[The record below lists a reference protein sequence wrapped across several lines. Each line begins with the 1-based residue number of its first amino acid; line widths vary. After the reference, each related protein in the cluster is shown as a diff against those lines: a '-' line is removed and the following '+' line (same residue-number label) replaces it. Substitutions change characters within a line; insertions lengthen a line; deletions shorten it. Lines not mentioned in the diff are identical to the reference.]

1 MQQTAGQRQLVR
13 EKARRPSQFP
23 QARLLLA
30 VSVPST
36 EATDR
41 QATAA
46 MNLSDLPFRKLS
58 EQAGIVLLRAA
69 LVLAVAFAL
78 VNSLQG

>member
-1 MQQTAGQRQLVR
+1 MPRIAGQRQLLR
-13 EKARRPSQFP
+13 GKARCRSQFG

-30 VSVPST
+30 IPAPST
-36 EATDR
+36 AVTAR
-41 QATAA
+41 PATAA
-46 MNLSDLPFRKLS
+46 MNLPDLPLRKLG

-78 VNSLQG
+78 LNSLQG